1 MATLST
7 TAMTL
12 AEHAKRLDPDGTT
25 AQVVE
30 LLSQT
35 NEIVPDMLWR
45 EGSLPNGDRATV
57 RTGLPDVFFRLTN
70 QGTPPS
76 TAKTAQITE
85 QVAMLHG
92 RSSIDKKVA
101 EMNGNTNALRRDEG
115 MAFLEAMEQKFSD
128 TLIYG
133 SAANPEEIV
142 GLANRYSSLSA
153 VNGANIIDAG
163 GTGSDNSSI
172 WLIGWGGRSIHGI
185 FPRAGKAG
193 IDHENLGL
201 QDEFDANNRRYRAF
215 MDEWGWD
222 FGLMVRDWRYAVRIA
237 NIDISVLVADPT
249 AATTNLL
256 ELMLSAIHHLPT
268 TKGKASMDKGVVGVT
283 PMFYTN
289 RTIGEML
296 DIQAMNKGNLHLK
309 VGNEE
314 GNEKISLRNIPI
326 HTVDALTEA
335 EAQVT

>member
-7 TAMTL
+7 LAMTL
-12 AEHAKRLDPDGTT
+12 GEHAKRLDPDGST

-35 NEIVPDMLWR
+35 NEIIDDMLWR
-45 EGSLPNGDRATV
+45 EGSLPNGDQATI
-57 RTGLPDVFFRLTN
+57 RTGLPDVFYRLAN
-70 QGTPPS
+70 LGTPSS
-76 TAKTAQITE
+76 TSKTTQITE

-115 MAFLEAMEQKFSD
+115 MAFLEALEQTFSD
-128 TLIYG
+128 TLFYG

-142 GLANRYSSLSA
+142 GFANRYSDLSA
-153 VNGANIIDAG
+153 QNGANIIDAG

-172 WLIGWGGRSIHGI
+172 WLVGWGARSVHGI

-201 QDEFDANNRRYRAF
+201 QDEFDASNNRFRAF

-222 FGLMVRDWRYAVRIA
+222 FGLMIRDWRYTVRIA
-237 NIDISVLVADPT
+237 NIDISVLVADT
-249 AATTNLL
+249 DGTTTNLI

-283 PMFYTN
+283 PMFYVN
-289 RTIGEML
+289 RTVGQML
-296 DIQAMNKGNLHLK
+296 DIQAMNKSNLHLK

-314 GNEKISLRNIPI
+314 GNEKISLRGIPI